1 MVEFVAVVILLLFL
15 LILKMQYFCT
25 SATPALLATTA
36 SSPNNS
42 LPNILLFFQL
52 EFLSVAS
59 PPPLPRWELASRAE
73 AVVER

>member
-1 MVEFVAVVILLLFL
+1 MVEFIAVAILLLFL

-36 SSPNNS
+36 SSSKNS

-52 EFLSVAS
+52 QFLSVAS
-59 PPPLPRWELASRAE
+59 PPPLPRWELAARAE